1 MQPRKLHRY
10 VSDDGP
16 VIRAMLAAQALE
28 AAENEGWP
36 VPPPD
41 ARTLRTNG
49 HRPFGWRKRAL
60 QLHH

>member
-1 MQPRKLHRY
+1 
-10 VSDDGP
+10 
-16 VIRAMLAAQALE
+16 MLAAQALE